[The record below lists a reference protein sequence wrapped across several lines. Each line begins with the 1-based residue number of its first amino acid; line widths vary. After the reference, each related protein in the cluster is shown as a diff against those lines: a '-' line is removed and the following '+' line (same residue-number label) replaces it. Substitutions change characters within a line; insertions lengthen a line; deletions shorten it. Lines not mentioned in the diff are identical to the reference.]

1 MDNQFT
7 LHCIAWQAGAPLL
20 LEIRVAACEIGLL
33 SLDEVMPDELDG
45 HSRHALV
52 LSKTGR
58 AIGCARLT
66 PEGHI
71 ARMAVLPHEQRSQIE
86 VAMIEA
92 LNDYAREN
100 KRAGNAAMKA
110 KPKTQPS
117 RLAA

>member
-7 LHCIAWQAGAPLL
+7 LHCIDWRAGAPLL

-33 SLDEVMPDELDG
+33 SLDEVMPDEMDERG
-45 HSRHALV
+45 RHALV

-66 PEGHI
+66 PDGQI
-71 ARMAVLPHEQRSQIE
+71 ARMAVLPHEQRSLIE

-92 LNDYAREN
+92 LNNYARES
-100 KRAGNAAMKA
+100 KLAGNAAIKT
-110 KPKTQPS
+110 KPKTRSS